1 MTSRFIPI
9 RALSLLLALLLGCGG
24 DPAGPSTGS
33 LAVQVTGLP
42 AGTSANL
49 AVTGPEGFD
58 RTLSSSETLTALTPG
73 SYTVAASD
81 VTSGNSSYVA
91 TPASQSVTV
100 GPSDTPSSAAVT
112 YGPVDG
118 ALTVTVVG
126 LPPGTSA
133 AITVS
138 GPNGFSQPV
147 TATQTLTGLAPGSYV
162 VDAAAVSSGGAQ
174 YTGNPATQTVSVA
187 AGTTA
192 SAGVA
197 YTTGVATGLNL
208 RIDGLY
214 LTQSVQTYSGSM
226 PLVKGRDGY
235 LRVFVTASQ
244 VNASA
249 PTVRVRFYN
258 NGVLAST
265 VLINAPGA
273 SVPQSP
279 NEGTLNSSWNIP
291 VSKALIQPN
300 LSILADVDPTN
311 AVAESDEAD
320 NAFPASGTPLALDV
334 RTTSTFSVHLI
345 PVRQSANG
353 LLGNVSLANKDQFL
367 TTTMKI
373 HPLAAYDGD
382 LGSTYTTAATTPAV
396 DASNSNGAWTTILG
410 ELQTRRTAEGGSRY
424 YYGVLHP
431 SYTSGV
437 AGIGYIGGRVAL
449 GWDYLPSGADVAAHE
464 WGHNWGRQHS
474 PCGGASSPDPNYP
487 YANAAIGV
495 YGFDLTTSTLKPPT
509 ATDVMGYCGNQW
521 ISDYTYRGVLNYR
534 AANPSMASAFSQ
546 AMQPCL
552 LVWGRIVDGQPVLEP
567 AFEVVTRPSLPAHGG
582 PYTVEG
588 RDAAG
593 SRVFSLSF
601 TPEQVADDPRG
612 AQHFSFA
619 VPLRSERA
627 IQVAAL
633 RMAGG
638 GREATTRRSYR
649 MTAQMRSAPV
659 AIEARRSAP
668 GRVALRWDA
677 SSHPMVMVRDASTG
691 EVLSLARGG
700 TAELF
705 TERTDLDLL
714 VSNRVQSRQ
723 VRVAVP
729 R

>member
-1 MTSRFIPI
+1 
-9 RALSLLLALLLGCGG
+9 
-24 DPAGPSTGS
+24 
-33 LAVQVTGLP
+33 VQVTGLP
-42 AGTSANL
+42 AGTSADL
-49 AVTGPEGFD
+49 VVSGPEGFN
-58 RTLSSSETLTALTPG
+58 RTLTASETLTALTPG
-73 SYTVAASD
+73 TYAVSASN
-81 VTSGNSSYVA
+81 VTSGNSSFVA

-100 GPSDTPSSAAVT
+100 GRSDTPSSAVVI

-162 VDAAAVSSGGAQ
+162 VDAATVSSGGAQ

-187 AGTTA
+187 ASATA

-197 YTTGVATGLNL
+197 YTTGVSSGLDL

-214 LTQSVQTYSGSM
+214 LTQSVQTYSGSV
-226 PLVKGRDGY
+226 PLVKGRDGF

-244 VNASA
+244 ANASA

-258 NGVLAST
+258 SGVLAST
-265 VLINAPGA
+265 VVINAPGA

-279 NEGTLNSSWNIP
+279 NEGTLSSSWNIP
-291 VSKALIQPN
+291 VSKTLIQAN

-311 AVAESDEAD
+311 AVAESDETD
-320 NAFPASGTPLALDV
+320 NEFPASGTPLALDV
-334 RTTSTFSVHLI
+334 RDASTFNVRLV
-345 PVRQSANG
+345 PVRQSVNG
-353 LLGNVSLANKDQFL
+353 SVGNVSSANKDQFL

-373 HPLAAYDGD
+373 HPLAAYDAD
-382 LGSTYTTAATTPAV
+382 VRATYTTSAPAV
-396 DASNSNGAWTTILG
+396 DAGNSNSAWTTILS
-410 ELQTRRTAEGGSRY
+410 ELATLRTADGNSRY

-437 AGIGYIGGRVAL
+437 AGIGYIGGQAAL
-449 GWDYLPSGADVAAHE
+449 GWDNLPSGADVAAHE

-474 PCGGASSPDPNYP
+474 PCGGATSPDPNYP

-509 ATDVMGYCGNQW
+509 ATDVMGYCNNQW

-534 AANPSMASAFSQ
+534 AASPAVASAFSQ

-552 LVWGRIVDGQPVLEP
+552 LIWGRIVDGQPVLEP

-588 RDAAG
+588 RDDAG

-601 TPEQVADDPRG
+601 SPEQVADDPHG
-612 AQHFSFA
+612 EQQFSFA
-619 VPLRSERA
+619 VPLQSDRA
-627 IQVAAL
+627 TQIASL
-633 RMAGG
+633 RMGGG
-638 GREATTRRSYR
+638 GREATIRRSYR
-649 MTAQMRSAPV
+649 MTPQTRSGPV
-659 AIEARRSAP
+659 PIQARRSAP

-677 SSHPMVMVRDASTG
+677 SSHPMVMVRDATTG
-691 EVLSLARGG
+691 QILSLARGG
-700 TAELF
+700 VAELF
-705 TERTDLDLL
+705 TDRTDLDLV

-723 VRVAVP
+723 VRVVVP

>member
-1 MTSRFIPI
+1 MTSRFISI
-9 RALSLLLALLLGCGG
+9 RPLTLLLALLLGCGG

-42 AGTSANL
+42 TGTSANL
-49 AVTGPEGFD
+49 VVIGPEGFD
-58 RTLSSSETLTALTPG
+58 RTLTASETLTALTPG
-73 SYTVAASD
+73 SYTVAASN
-81 VTSGNSSYVA
+81 VASGNSSFLA

-100 GPSDTPSSAAVT
+100 GPGDTPSSAAVS

-162 VDAAAVSSGGAQ
+162 VDAAAVASGDAQ
-174 YTGNPATQTVSVA
+174 YNGNPASQTVSVA
-187 AGTTA
+187 AGSTA

-197 YTTGVATGLNL
+197 YTTGVASGLNL

-226 PLVKGRDGY
+226 PLVKSRDGY

-244 VNASA
+244 VNTAA
-249 PTVRVRFYN
+249 PTVRVRFYTS
-258 NGVLAST
+258 GVLEST
-265 VLINAPGA
+265 MLINAPGA

-291 VSKALIQPN
+291 VSKTLIQPT

-311 AVAESDEAD
+311 AVAESDETD
-320 NAFPASGTPLALDV
+320 NTFPASGTPLALDV
-334 RTTSTFSVHLI
+334 HTTSTFSVRLV
-345 PVRQSANG
+345 PVRQSADG
-353 LLGNVSLANKDQFL
+353 SVGNVSSANKDQFL

-373 HPLAAYDGD
+373 HPLAAYDAD
-382 LGSTYTTAATTPAV
+382 VRSTYTTSAAAV
-396 DASNSNGAWTTILG
+396 DASNSNGAWTTILS
-410 ELQTRRTAEGGSRY
+410 ELQTLRQMDGSSRY

-437 AGIGYIGGRVAL
+437 AGIGYVGGRAAL
-449 GWDYLPSGADVAAHE
+449 GWDYLPSGANVAAHE

-495 YGFDLTTSTLKPPT
+495 YGFDLTTATLKPPT
-509 ATDVMGYCGNQW
+509 ATDVMGYCSNQW
-521 ISDYTYRGVLNYR
+521 ISDYTYRGVLDYR
-534 AANPSMASAFSQ
+534 AVSPSVTSAFSQ
-546 AMQPCL
+546 AVQPCL
-552 LVWGRIVDGQPVLEP
+552 LIWGRIVDGQPMLEP
-567 AFEVVTRPSLPAHGG
+567 AFEVITRPSLPAHGG

-588 RDAAG
+588 RDDAG
-593 SRVFSLSF
+593 TRVFSLSF

-612 AQHFSFA
+612 DQHFSFA

-638 GREATTRRSYR
+638 GRETTTRRSYR
-649 MTAQMRSAPV
+649 MTAQTLSGPF

-700 TAELF
+700 AAQLF
-705 TERTDLDLL
+705 TDRTDLDLV
-714 VSNRVQSRQ
+714 VSNQVQSRQ
-723 VRVAVP
+723 VRVVVP

>member
-33 LAVQVTGLP
+33 LAVQITGLP
-42 AGTSANL
+42 TGTSADL
-49 AVTGPEGFD
+49 VVTGPEGFD

-81 VTSGNSSYVA
+81 VTSGNSSYMA

-100 GPSDTPSSAAVT
+100 SPSDTPTSAAVT
-112 YGPVDG
+112 YGPSDG

-133 AITVS
+133 DITVS
-138 GPNGFSQPV
+138 GPGGFSQPV
-147 TATQTLTGLAPGSYV
+147 TATQTLTGLSPGSYV

-174 YTGNPATQTVSVA
+174 YNGNPATQTVSVA
-187 AGTTA
+187 AGATA

-235 LRVFVTASQ
+235 LRVFVTANQ

-249 PTVRVRFYN
+249 PTVRVRFYSL
-258 NGVLAST
+258 GVLAST
-265 VLINAPGA
+265 LVINAPAA

-291 VSKALIQPN
+291 IPKTLIQPN

-311 AVAESDEAD
+311 AIAESDEAD

-334 RTTSTFSVHLI
+334 RTTSTFSVRLI

-353 LLGNVSLANKDQFL
+353 SVGNVSSANKDEFL

-373 HPLAAYDGD
+373 HPLAAYDAD
-382 LGSTYTTAATTPAV
+382 VRATYTTSAPAV
-396 DASNSNGAWTTILG
+396 DVSNSNGAWTTILG
-410 ELQTRRTAEGGSRY
+410 ELQTLRNAEGSSRY
-424 YYGVLHP
+424 YYGVLHS

-437 AGIGYIGGRVAL
+437 AGIGYIGGRAAL

-521 ISDYTYRGVLNYR
+521 ISDYTYRGVLDYR
-534 AANPSMASAFSQ
+534 AASPMVASAFSQ

-567 AFEVVTRPSLPAHGG
+567 AFEVVTRPSLPAHDG

-588 RDAAG
+588 SDDAG

-612 AQHFSFA
+612 DQHFSFA

-638 GREATTRRSYR
+638 GRETTTRRSYR
-649 MTAQMRSAPV
+649 MTAQTQSAPV
-659 AIEARRSAP
+659 VIEAHRSAP

-677 SSHPMVMVRDASTG
+677 ISHPMVMVRDANTG

-714 VSNRVQSRQ
+714 VSNRVQSRLI
-723 VRVAVP
+723 RVVVP

>member
-1 MTSRFIPI
+1 MGMTNRSFPI
-9 RALSLLLALLLGCGG
+9 RPLSLLLALLLGCGG

-33 LAVQVTGLP
+33 LTVQVTGLP

-49 AVTGPEGFD
+49 VVSGPEGFD
-58 RTLSSSETLTALTPG
+58 STLTASETLTALMPG
-73 SYTVAASD
+73 TYTVAASN
-81 VTSGNSSYVA
+81 VTSGNSSFVA

-100 GPSDTPSSAAVT
+100 GPSATPASAAVT
-112 YGPVDG
+112 YGPMEG
-118 ALTVTVVG
+118 ALSVTVVG

-147 TATQTLTGLAPGSYV
+147 TATQTLTGLASGNYQ
-162 VDAAAVSSGGAQ
+162 VDAAAVSSGGTP
-174 YTGNPATQTVSVA
+174 YNGNPATQTVSVA
-187 AGTTA
+187 SGATA

-197 YTTGVATGLNL
+197 YTTGASSGLNL

-214 LTQSVQTYSGSM
+214 LTQSVQTYSGSV

-258 NGVLAST
+258 GAVLTST
-265 VLINAPGA
+265 VIINPPGA

-291 VSKALIQPN
+291 VSKTLIQPN

-311 AVAESDEAD
+311 AVPESDETD
-320 NAFPASGTPLALDV
+320 NTFPASGTPLALDV
-334 RTTSTFSVHLI
+334 RTTSTFSVRLV

-353 LLGNVSLANKDQFL
+353 SIGNVTLANKDQFL

-373 HPLAAYDGD
+373 HPLAAYDAD
-382 LGSTYTTAATTPAV
+382 VRSTYTTSAAAV
-396 DASNSNGAWTTILG
+396 DPSNNNGGWTTILS
-410 ELQTRRTAEGGSRY
+410 ELQTLRNAEGSDRY

-431 SYTSGV
+431 SYTSGI
-437 AGIGYIGGRVAL
+437 AGIGYVGGQAAL

-464 WGHNWGRQHS
+464 WGHNWGRAHS
-474 PCGGASSPDPNYP
+474 PCGGATMTDPNYP

-495 YGFDLTTSTLKPPT
+495 YGFDLTTATLKPPT
-509 ATDVMGYCGNQW
+509 ATDVMGYCSNQW
-521 ISDYTYRGVLNYR
+521 ISDYTYRGVLDYR
-534 AANPSMASAFSQ
+534 AASPAVASAFSQ

-552 LVWGRIVDGQPVLEP
+552 LVWGRIVDGQPMLEP
-567 AFEVVTRPSLPAHGG
+567 AFEVVTRPTLPAHGG

-588 RDAAG
+588 RDGAG

-601 TPEQVADDPRG
+601 TPEQVADDPHG
-612 AQHFSFA
+612 GQQFSFA
-619 VPLRSERA
+619 VPLPSERA
-627 IQVAAL
+627 VQVAAL
-633 RMAGG
+633 QLAGG
-638 GREATTRRSYR
+638 GREATTRRSYG
-649 MTAQMRSAPV
+649 MTPQMRSAPV
-659 AIEARRSAP
+659 PIEARRSAP

-677 SSHPMVMVRDASTG
+677 SSHPMVMVRDATTG

-700 TAELF
+700 AAELF
-705 TERTDLDLL
+705 TDRTDLELV

-723 VRVAVP
+723 VRVLV
-729 R
+729 RR

>member
-1 MTSRFIPI
+1 MTSRLTPI
-9 RALSLLLALLLGCGG
+9 RPLPLLLALLLGCGG

-33 LAVQVTGLP
+33 LAVEVTGLP

-49 AVTGPEGFD
+49 AVTGPGSFN
-58 RTLSSSETLTALTPG
+58 RTLTGSETLTDLTPG
-73 SYTVAASD
+73 SYTVAASN
-81 VTSGNSSYVA
+81 VASGNSSFAA
-91 TPASQSVTV
+91 TPASQTVTV
-100 GPSDTPSSAAVT
+100 GASDTPSSAAVT

-138 GPNGFSQPV
+138 GPGGFSRQV
-147 TATQTLTGLAPGSYV
+147 TATQSLTGLAPGNYV
-162 VDAAAVSSGGAQ
+162 VDAGAVSSGGTQ
-174 YTGNPATQTVSVA
+174 YNGNPATQTVSVA
-187 AGTTA
+187 AGATA

-214 LTQSVQTYSGSM
+214 LTQSVQTYSGSI

-235 LRVFVTASQ
+235 LRVFVTANR

-249 PTVRVRFYN
+249 PPVQVRFYN
-258 NGVLAST
+258 GGVLAST
-265 VLINAPGA
+265 VVINPPGA

-291 VSKALIQPN
+291 VSKTLIQPN
-300 LSILADVDPTN
+300 LSILAEVDPSN
-311 AVAESDEAD
+311 AVAESDETD
-320 NAFPASGTPLALDV
+320 NRFPASGTPLAMDV
-334 RTTSTFSVHLI
+334 RTTSAFSVRLV

-353 LLGNVSLANKDQFL
+353 SVGNVTAANKDQFL
-367 TTTMKI
+367 SSTMKI
-373 HPLAAYDGD
+373 HPLAAYDAD
-382 LGSTYTTAATTPAV
+382 VRSTYTTSAAAV
-396 DASNSNGAWTTILG
+396 DAGNSNSAWTTILS
-410 ELQTRRTAEGGSRY
+410 ELATLRNTDGNSRY

-437 AGIGYIGGRVAL
+437 AGIGYVGGHAAL

-464 WGHNWGRQHS
+464 WGHNWGRSHS

-509 ATDVMGYCGNQW
+509 ATDVMGYCNNQW
-521 ISDYTYRGVLNYR
+521 ISDYTYRGVLDYR
-534 AANPSMASAFSQ
+534 AASPAVASAFSQ

-567 AFEVVTRPSLPAHGG
+567 AFEVVTRPSLPAQGG
-582 PYTVEG
+582 PYTLEG
-588 RDAAG
+588 RDDAG

-601 TPEQVADDPRG
+601 TPEQVADDPHG
-612 AQHFSFA
+612 GQHFSFA
-619 VPLRSERA
+619 VPLPSQRA
-627 IQVAAL
+627 VDVSAL
-633 RMAGG
+633 RMVGG
-638 GREATTRRSYR
+638 GREATMRRSYR
-649 MTAQMRSAPV
+649 MTPQMRSAPV
-659 AIEARRSAP
+659 PLEARRSGP
-668 GRVALRWDA
+668 GRVALRWDVR
-677 SSHPMVMVRDASTG
+677 SHPMVMVRDATTG

-700 TAELF
+700 SAELY
-705 TERTDLDLL
+705 TDRTDLDLV

-723 VRVAVP
+723 VRVVVP